1 MEKGDLKNTPTSRAA
16 QALST
21 LPRAEVEDG
30 NKEEVTYL
38 CVSLLSFS
46 IGRLRTWIRA
56 EISKPQSE
64 RVRDGVVAGE
74 PYVFHHL

>member
-1 MEKGDLKNTPTSRAA
+1 M
-16 QALST
+16 
-21 LPRAEVEDG
+21 EDG

-64 RVRDGVVAGE
+64 SVRDGVVAGE